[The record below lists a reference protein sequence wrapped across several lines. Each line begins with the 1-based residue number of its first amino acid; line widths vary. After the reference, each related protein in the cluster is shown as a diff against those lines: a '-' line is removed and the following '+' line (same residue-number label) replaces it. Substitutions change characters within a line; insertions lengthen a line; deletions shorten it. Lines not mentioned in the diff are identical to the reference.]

1 MAGWL
6 MVAITIFFITLLY
19 AATTLV
25 DAFYSSYQSK
35 QHHISKSYDIDT
47 HQHIHHPQYHNSIA
61 STSESSNTERQCTE
75 ETYVVE
81 WKVTLDSDITSD
93 SSRGGGGQFNA
104 KIFASSN
111 CWGKRPFLMRGAFDP
126 NQLMMSDDT
135 TKDDDDNDGTDAAWP
150 SWGDVVEIAT
160 DDESESRIISHI
172 SGIDTSFELKWGPL
186 NDEDADVWLAKPSTS
201 SSSDNNTNKRKETLV
216 VNDIDRFYPPLAD
229 WMHDIF
235 HFIPNWRMDDGQ
247 ISLAEY
253 GGGIGPHV
261 DNYDVFLIQMSGSRT
276 WQVGRRKVNATEER
290 DRMIDGLDVRVLGD
304 WKLDVDQNEVEEWIV
319 HPGDVLYLPP
329 RVAHC
334 GTALSNDS
342 MTLSVG
348 CRAPSVSD
356 LVSKLAERLSSSI
369 DDSAVARYTDEDL
382 LQGQIEKSSP
392 GEITSDAKERTKHLV
407 LDSLTSLLDD
417 DEYWDE
423 FIGRYA
429 TEQKRLRNNYPIPL
443 SDWADESEE
452 ANAKSIIQSVLAGE
466 CVLYQAEGIAFA
478 FSSTSSGSYR
488 FFVNGEMYQ
497 TEASDNTGQR
507 CMKHLYKSVSNNR
520 RLDQALLLGSDDNNS
535 TRQISSEGIS
545 FLEQLVEEG
554 VLYPVGN

>member
-1 MAGWL
+1 MI
-6 MVAITIFFITLLY
+6 AIAVFIIISLY
-19 AATTLV
+19 DIAS
-25 DAFYSSYQSK
+25 AFSSTQSHTHQHQH
-35 QHHISKSYDIDT
+35 QHHII
-47 HQHIHHPQYHNSIA
+47 NSIA
-61 STSESSNTERQCTE
+61 STSESSSITERQCTE

-81 WKVTLDSDITSD
+81 WKITPDSDVTSD
-93 SSRGGGGQFNA
+93 SSSGGGRFNA

-126 NQLMMSDDT
+126 TQLMMSDDN
-135 TKDDDDNDGTDAAWP
+135 TKDDDDNDDAAWP
-150 SWGDVVEIAT
+150 SWEDVVEIAT
-160 DDESESRIISHI
+160 DDESESRIISHVP
-172 SGIDTSFELKWGPL
+172 GCDTSFELQWGPL
-186 NDEDADVWLAKPSTS
+186 NDEDVDKWLAKPSSLS
-201 SSSDNNTNKRKETLV
+201 SSSSENKRKETLV

-229 WMHDIF
+229 WMHDTF

-276 WQVGRRKVNATEER
+276 WQVGRRKVNATEECN
-290 DRMIDGLDVRVLGD
+290 RMIDGLDVRVLDD

-356 LVSKLAERLSSSI
+356 LVSKLAENLSSSI

-382 LQGQIEKSSP
+382 LQGAIEKSSP

-417 DEYWDE
+417 DEWWEE

-429 TEQKRLRNNYPIPL
+429 TEQKRLRNIYPIPL
-443 SDWADESEE
+443 TEWADESEE
-452 ANAKSIIQSVLAGE
+452 NAESIIQSLLAGK
-466 CVLYQAEGIAFA
+466 CVLYQAEGISFA
-478 FSSTSSGSYR
+478 YSSTSSGSYR

-497 TEASDNTGQR
+497 SNTEPNDHTEQR
-507 CMKHLYKSVSNNR
+507 CMKHLYKVISNSR
-520 RLDQALLLGSDDNNS
+520 KLDRKTLLGSDDKL
-535 TRQISSEGIS
+535 SSDGIS
-545 FLEQLVEEG
+545 FLEQLVETG

>member
-1 MAGWL
+1 MVGRL
-6 MVAITIFFITLLY
+6 MMIAIAVFII
-19 AATTLV
+19 
-25 DAFYSSYQSK
+25 
-35 QHHISKSYDIDT
+35 ISLYDIASAFSSTRSHT
-47 HQHIHHPQYHNSIA
+47 HHQQQHIFTSIA

-81 WKVTLDSDITSD
+81 WKITPDSDITSD
-93 SSRGGGGQFNA
+93 SSSGGGQFNT

-126 NQLMMSDDT
+126 TQLMMSDDT
-135 TKDDDDNDGTDAAWP
+135 TEDDNDDAAWP
-150 SWGDVVEIAT
+150 SWKDVVEIAT

-172 SGIDTSFELKWGPL
+172 SGDNASFELQWGPL
-186 NDEDADVWLAKPSTS
+186 NNEDVDSWLTKPSSTSTS
-201 SSSDNNTNKRKETLV
+201 SENDTNKRKETLV
-216 VNDIDRFYPPLAD
+216 VNDIDRFYPHLAD
-229 WMHDIF
+229 WIHDTF

-253 GGGIGPHV
+253 SGGIGPHV

-276 WQVGRRKVNATEER
+276 WQVGRRKVNATEECN
-290 DRMIDGLDVRVLGD
+290 RMIDGLDVRVLDD
-304 WKLDVDQNEVEEWIV
+304 WRQDVDQNEVEEWIV
-319 HPGDVLYLPP
+319 NPGDVLYLPP

-334 GTALSNDS
+334 GIALSNDS

-382 LQGQIEKSSP
+382 LQGTIASP

-417 DEYWDE
+417 DEWWDE

-443 SDWADESEE
+443 SDWADETEE
-452 ANAKSIIQSVLAGE
+452 NAESIIQKVLEGK

-497 TEASDNTGQR
+497 TEPNDDAGQS
-507 CMKHLYKSVSNNR
+507 CVTHLYQVVSDNR
-520 RLDQALLLGSDDNNS
+520 RLDRETLLGSDDKL
-535 TRQISSEGIS
+535 SSDGNS
-545 FLEQLVEEG
+545 FLEQLVETG
-554 VLYPVGN
+554 ALYPLDYQ

>member
-1 MAGWL
+1 MMIAT
-6 MVAITIFFITLLY
+6 ITIFIVSLY
-19 AATTLV
+19 ATASLAY
-25 DAFYSSYQSK
+25 AFSSRSYHHQ
-35 QHHISKSYDIDT
+35 QHHIIC
-47 HQHIHHPQYHNSIA
+47 SIA
-61 STSESSNTERQCTE
+61 STSENDKQCTE
-75 ETYVVE
+75 ETYVI
-81 WKVTLDSDITSD
+81 KS
-93 SSRGGGGQFNA
+93 GGQFNT

-111 CWGKRPFLMRGAFDP
+111 CWGKKPFLMRGAFDP
-126 NQLMMSDDT
+126 TQLMMMADDT
-135 TKDDDDNDGTDAAWP
+135 AKEEEEEEDDDDIEDATWP
-150 SWGDVVEIAT
+150 SWEDVVEIAT
-160 DDESESRIISHI
+160 DEESESRIISHVP
-172 SGIDTSFELKWGPL
+172 GCDTSFELQWGPL
-186 NDEDADVWLAKPSTS
+186 NDEDVDKWLAKPSS
-201 SSSDNNTNKRKETLV
+201 SSSSSSENNTNKRKETLV

-229 WMHDIF
+229 WMYDTF

-276 WQVGRRKVNATEER
+276 WQVGRRKVNAIEECN
-290 DRMIDGLDVRVLGD
+290 RMIDGLDVRVLDD
-304 WKLDVDQNEVEEWIV
+304 WKLDVDQNKVEEWIV
-319 HPGDVLYLPP
+319 NPGDVLYLPP

-369 DDSAVARYTDEDL
+369 DDSAVARYIDEDI
-382 LQGQIEKSSP
+382 LQGTIEKSSP

-452 ANAKSIIQSVLAGE
+452 ANAESIIQSVLKGK

-478 FSSTSSGSYR
+478 FSSVSSGSYR

-497 TEASDNTGQR
+497 TESSDETEQS
-507 CMKHLYKSVSNNR
+507 CMKHLYKVVSNSR
-520 RLDQALLLGSDDNNS
+520 KLDRETLLGSDEKL
-535 TRQISSEGIS
+535 SSDGIS
-545 FLEQLVEEG
+545 FLEQLVETG
-554 VLYPVGN
+554 ALYPVDNQ

>member
-1 MAGWL
+1 M
-6 MVAITIFFITLLY
+6 MIAIAIFIITSSLY
-19 AATTLV
+19 
-25 DAFYSSYQSK
+25 DNISAFSSSSTRSHT
-35 QHHISKSYDIDT
+35 HHQQ
-47 HQHIHHPQYHNSIA
+47 QHILNSIA
-61 STSESSNTERQCTE
+61 STSESSNTEKQCTE

-81 WKVTLDSDITSD
+81 WKITPDSDVTSD
-93 SSRGGGGQFNA
+93 NSGGGGGQFNA

-126 NQLMMSDDT
+126 TQLMSNDT
-135 TKDDDDNDGTDAAWP
+135 TKDDDDNDGTDAAWL

-172 SGIDTSFELKWGPL
+172 SGIVTSFELKWGPL
-186 NDEDADVWLAKPSTS
+186 NNKDVDNWLTKPS
-201 SSSDNNTNKRKETLV
+201 SSSDNDTNKRKETLV

-229 WMHDIF
+229 WIYDTF

-290 DRMIDGLDVRVLGD
+290 DRMIDGLDVRVLDD

-334 GTALSNDS
+334 GIALSNDS

-356 LVSKLAERLSSSI
+356 LVSKLAERLSSSL

-382 LQGQIEKSSP
+382 LQGAIEKSSP
-392 GEITSDAKERTKHLV
+392 GEITSDVKERTKQLV

-443 SDWADESEE
+443 SEWADESEE
-452 ANAKSIIQSVLAGE
+452 NAESIIQSVLAGE
-466 CVLYQAEGIAFA
+466 CVLYQAEGITFA
-478 FSSTSSGSYR
+478 FSSVSSGSYR

-497 TEASDNTGQR
+497 TESSDNTGQR
-507 CMKHLYKSVSNNR
+507 CMKHLYKVVSNNR
-520 RLDQALLLGSDDNNS
+520 ILDREILLGSDNNNS

-554 VLYPVGN
+554 VLYPVSS

>member
-1 MAGWL
+1 MIAT
-6 MVAITIFFITLLY
+6 ITIFFIVSLY
-19 AATTLV
+19 ATTTFLAY
-25 DAFYSSYQSK
+25 AFSSRSYYHCNHQ
-35 QHHISKSYDIDT
+35 QHHIFC
-47 HQHIHHPQYHNSIA
+47 SIA
-61 STSESSNTERQCTE
+61 STSENDKQCTE
-75 ETYVVE
+75 ETYVI
-81 WKVTLDSDITSD
+81 KS
-93 SSRGGGGQFNA
+93 GGQFNT
-104 KIFASSN
+104 KIFASSD

-126 NQLMMSDDT
+126 TQLMSDDN
-135 TKDDDDNDGTDAAWP
+135 TKEDDDKYEVNDDDNDDAAWP
-150 SWGDVVEIAT
+150 SWKDVVEIAT
-160 DDESESRIISHI
+160 DDESESRIISHVP
-172 SGIDTSFELKWGPL
+172 GCDTSFELQWGPL
-186 NDEDADVWLAKPSTS
+186 NDEDVDKWLAKPSSLS
-201 SSSDNNTNKRKETLV
+201 SSSSENKRKETLV

-229 WMHDIF
+229 WIYDKF

-276 WQVGRRKVNATEER
+276 WHVGRRKVNATEEC
-290 DRMIDGLDVRVLGD
+290 DRMIDGLDVRVLDD
-304 WKLDVDQNEVEEWIV
+304 WKLDVDQNKVEEWIV
-319 HPGDVLYLPP
+319 NPGDVLYLPP

-382 LQGQIEKSSP
+382 LQGTIEKSSP

-443 SDWADESEE
+443 SEWADGIEE
-452 ANAKSIIQSVLAGE
+452 NAESIIQSVLVGE

-478 FSSTSSGSYR
+478 YSTSSGLYR

-497 TEASDNTGQR
+497 TKSSDDKELSCVSR
-507 CMKHLYKSVSNNR
+507 LYHVVSNSR
-520 RLDQALLLGSDDNNS
+520 KLDRKTLLGSDDKL
-535 TRQISSEGIS
+535 SSDGIS
-545 FLEQLVEEG
+545 FLEQLVETG
-554 VLYPVGN
+554 ALYPVDNQ